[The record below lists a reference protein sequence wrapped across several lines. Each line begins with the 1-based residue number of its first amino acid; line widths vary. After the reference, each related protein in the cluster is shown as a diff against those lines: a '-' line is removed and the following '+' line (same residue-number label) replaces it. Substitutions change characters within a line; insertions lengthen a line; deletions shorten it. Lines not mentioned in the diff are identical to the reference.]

1 MTPPTQENV
10 APVTVFQGTA
20 SIGEERQAMADF
32 KDTAAGIQSI
42 ITSIAIIVGG
52 GWALF
57 TFWDLGTRYKAQ
69 LDIAESE
76 QRLIEQP
83 VLNIDI
89 RWDVFLNSNGPNK
102 QVGIRV
108 IFRNDGKRGVS
119 IEKIRLQF
127 KAVGG
132 TKATTIEPVSLED
145 DGEVKEILMRL
156 LRPGQSRSLAFITKP
171 LAPGPYLVQA
181 RTIYTGFKIE
191 GGALVASDDEPIDA
205 LEQIAAVVP
214 P

>member
-1 MTPPTQENV
+1 
-10 APVTVFQGTA
+10 
-20 SIGEERQAMADF
+20 MADF

-89 RWDVFLNSNGPNK
+89 
-102 QVGIRV
+102 
-108 IFRNDGKRGVS
+108 
-119 IEKIRLQF
+119 
-127 KAVGG
+127 
-132 TKATTIEPVSLED
+132 
-145 DGEVKEILMRL
+145 
-156 LRPGQSRSLAFITKP
+156 SRMLKNALAM
-171 LAPGPYLVQA
+171 G
-181 RTIYTGFKIE
+181 
-191 GGALVASDDEPIDA
+191 
-205 LEQIAAVVP
+205 
-214 P
+214 